1 MSKQRVAAAAG
12 FASRPAEA
20 EPLVSFYRLIPGAR
34 APQRADRS
42 AGGTLPTRAYRYCEP
57 SAAASAYGWY
67 VFPPISFS
75 LMWNGS
81 DVIWTYEGA
90 KSWYPLGVA
99 QFPGFSRHFDRHA
112 PPGVKSFAPPFL
124 GAATNPG
131 IVQLWTGVVARTGP
145 GWSLLVRPPANLAR
159 SRGFELYEGLIETDR
174 WFGPLITNLRLT
186 QTDVPIEIRKDYP
199 LVQVQ
204 PVPRFAYANET
215 LASFEVIEDLSGFT
229 AADWQRYR
237 ETVVHPNVDPNRRRG
252 RYAAASRRQEKKRCP
267 VHHLAK
273 KRPFDTSSD

>member
-1 MSKQRVAAAAG
+1 MSDSQ
-12 FASRPAEA
+12 
-20 EPLVSFYRLIPGAR
+20 PLVSFYRLIPEAR

-42 AGGTLPTRAYRYCEP
+42 AGGTLPTRAFRYCEP

-67 VFPPISFS
+67 VFPPIDFS
-75 LMWNGS
+75 LMWNGT
-81 DVIWTYEGA
+81 DVVWTYKGS
-90 KSWYPLGVA
+90 KSWYPLGAA

-112 PPGVKSFAPPFL
+112 PADVKSFAPPFL

-131 IVQLWTGVVARTGP
+131 IVQVWTGIFARCAP

-159 SRGFELYEGLIETDR
+159 SRGFELYEGLIEADR
-174 WFGPLITNLRLT
+174 WFGPLLTNLRLT

-204 PVPRFAYANET
+204 PVPRFAYSNET
-215 LASFEVIEDLSGFT
+215 LASFDVVETLDAFT

-237 ETVVHPNVDPNRRRG
+237 ETVVKPNVAPVRRRG
-252 RYAAASRRQEKKRCP
+252 QYAAATRRQQKQSCP
-267 VHHLAK
+267 AAPHALNAK
-273 KRPFDTSSD
+273 PPGEAHK